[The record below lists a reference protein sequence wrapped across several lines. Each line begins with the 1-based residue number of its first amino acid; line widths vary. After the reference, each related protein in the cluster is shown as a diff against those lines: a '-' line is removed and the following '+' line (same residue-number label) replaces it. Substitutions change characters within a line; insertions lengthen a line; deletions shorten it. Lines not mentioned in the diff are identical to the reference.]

1 MLLLSTHSGN
11 LYNMQC
17 YKIPIYLSCSFPTLP
32 SFPVI
37 YPLFF
42 KRLSSHCSSVL
53 GYDKVQCKAKIL
65 HALFCLITDAWTCA
79 WVVVTLQAAEP
90 CDAMCNHTSP
100 VPICHILPWFAIYF
114 ERPFLQFSLFACS
127 IQTLFQVVL
136 NT

>member
-42 KRLSSHCSSVL
+42 KRLSSNCSSVL
-53 GYDKVQCKAKIL
+53 GYDKMQCKAKIL
-65 HALFCLITDAWTCA
+65 HALFCLIKDAWTLCMSGGYSA
-79 WVVVTLQAAEP
+79 SCRTLW
-90 CDAMCNHTSP
+90 CNTM
-100 VPICHILPWFAIYF
+100 LA
-114 ERPFLQFSLFACS
+114 
-127 IQTLFQVVL
+127 LFQYVTSCHGLLFTLRDHFCSSVFLPVVSKL
-136 NT
+136 CSK